1 MENAV
6 YSFSKMMMEFWRI
19 YKYKWLKIE
28 SNLSLSLKGII
39 VCPAGHP
46 FLEVRKRS
54 LQFFTWK
61 IHIH

>member
-1 MENAV
+1 
-6 YSFSKMMMEFWRI
+6 MEFWRI
-19 YKYKWLKIE
+19 YKWLKIE

-39 VCPAGHP
+39 VCPVGHP

>member
-1 MENAV
+1 MESAV
-6 YSFSKMMMEFWRI
+6 YSFLKMKKEFWRI
-19 YKYKWLKIE
+19 YKWLKIE
-28 SNLSLSLKGII
+28 SNFYLSLKGII
-39 VCPAGHP
+39 VCPIGHP

>member
-6 YSFSKMMMEFWRI
+6 YSFLKMKKEFWRI
-19 YKYKWLKIE
+19 YKWLKIE

-39 VCPAGHP
+39 VCPIGHP

-61 IHIH
+61 IHIFS